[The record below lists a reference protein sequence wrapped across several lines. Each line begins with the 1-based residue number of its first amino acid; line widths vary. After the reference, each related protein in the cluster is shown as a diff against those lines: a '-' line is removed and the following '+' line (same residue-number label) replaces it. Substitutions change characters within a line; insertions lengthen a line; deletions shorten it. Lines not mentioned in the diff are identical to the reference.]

1 MCTESRSPIQLFLI
15 YFTQM
20 IFKLNIAI
28 CLLFLFVCVRRLDV
42 FSVPLHTLH
51 PTPSC
56 VCIQGAHK
64 TLYTHLA
71 SASPH
76 RQTDRQQPFAG
87 YYVCVYIFKLKKTKA
102 RRFSVCCAI
111 DLTSGGGEKLV
122 NSPMPGILYM
132 KKKRIA
138 SILLLF
144 GWGGRQF
151 HEHKPSCR
159 EILSLFYCLWRVKRG
174 SVCMCMYYIV

>member
-56 VCIQGAHK
+56 VCVYRAHIK
-64 TLYTHLA
+64 LSIHISHQHL
-71 SASPH
+71 P
-76 RQTDRQQPFAG
+76 TDRQTAALCWILCVCLYIQIEKNKSSALLCVLCNRLDIRRGRKACQFPHAG
-87 YYVCVYIFKLKKTKA
+87 NTIHEEEENCVYTTL
-102 RRFSVCCAI
+102 VWLGWEAI
-111 DLTSGGGEKLV
+111 S
-122 NSPMPGILYM
+122 
-132 KKKRIA
+132 RA
-138 SILLLF
+138 QALL
-144 GWGGRQF
+144 
-151 HEHKPSCR
+151 S
-159 EILSLFYCLWRVKRG
+159 
-174 SVCMCMYYIV
+174 